1 MSASLK
7 EAESIKDREK
17 RYKTVSQGFDL
28 TWSNL
33 RYEEIYLHI
42 SCGEN
47 ASSAMMFSF
56 KPVAVYLPVDVNN
69 VAFLQCEFP
78 AEKNKDYKIH

>member
-7 EAESIKDREK
+7 EAESMKDRGK
-17 RYKTVSQGFDL
+17 RYKPVSQGFDL

-33 RYEEIYLHI
+33 RYEESYLHI
-42 SCGEN
+42 GCREN

-56 KPVAVYLPVDVNN
+56 KPIVVYLPVDVNN
-69 VAFLQCEFP
+69 VAFLQCELP
-78 AEKNKDYKIH
+78 EERTIH